1 MLLSLGIHVTN
12 PSNTLGDNEA
22 SIMRA
27 TVPDVLLKKKHVTL
41 SYLHPGKFC
50 IGGNL
55 TNTYMRY
62 IWGGSAQLDLR
73 GVLTIIVCM
82 ETYGKQ

>member
-27 TVPDVLLKKKHVTL
+27 TVPEVLLKKKHVTNQ
-41 SYLHPGKFC
+41 YLYAVHM
-50 IGGNL
+50 GGISTIRLKRSINYYCVHG
-55 TNTYMRY
+55 N
-62 IWGGSAQLDLR
+62 IWETVSA
-73 GVLTIIVCM
+73 
-82 ETYGKQ
+82 